1 MLKHNI
7 QERGILSFVNFEDLD
22 YYPQRI
28 MLMYGVPKGEIR
40 GNHGHRKDRHLITC
54 VSGKVKVDLT
64 TKDGTETHI
73 LNPGDS
79 VLQEIYVWGVQEYL
93 EENTTMVVLCSEKF
107 DSSEYINDIKEILD
121 R

>member
-40 GNHGHRKDRHLITC
+40 GHHGHRKDRHLITC

-93 EENTTMVVLCSEKF
+93 EENTIMVVLCSEKF
-107 DSSEYINDIKEILD
+107 DSSEYINDINEILD
-121 R
+121 K